1 MVDARVQI
9 PKRYYSSGPARSTNR
24 VRARADKVLSRD
36 KAKSAVQNIAAGGAQ
51 VLIAAFGV
59 LAGTRYIFVPRTA
72 YKLKGTVR
80 PVSYTHLYPSG
91 GFGMTYRYG

>member
-1 MVDARVQI
+1 
-9 PKRYYSSGPARSTNR
+9 
-24 VRARADKVLSRD
+24 VLSRD

-80 PVSYTHLYPSG
+80 PPTTMIGVPI
-91 GFGMTYRYG
+91 FGMSPPRSITYWLLNMF